1 MLKKGERIKI
11 RISGNGFLYN
21 MVRII
26 AGTLVEVG
34 RGAFAPSEV
43 KEMLE
48 QKKEAERELLRRR
61 KVLSF

>member
-1 MLKKGERIKI
+1 MLKKGRTNKNTHQ
-11 RISGNGFLYN
+11 RKRVLYN